1 MTSSEAPLPDLLAE
15 RDLPELGHEEI
26 RRYGR
31 HLSLS
36 EVGMTGQ
43 RRLKAARVLMIGT
56 GGLGSPVGLYLAA
69 AGVGRLGMVDFDRV
83 DESNLQRQ
91 VLFGQSDLGRPKV
104 EVARERLSEIN
115 PHIELVLH
123 DERLTADNAAALVA
137 QYDLVVDGSDNFPTR
152 YLVNDACV
160 LAGKPCVWGAVQRF
174 EGQVSVFWAGP
185 GPCYRCLFPQPPP
198 PGSVPNCAEAGVLG
212 MLPGMIGTMQANEV
226 VKLLLGQGEALLGRL
241 MIVDALGAN
250 VRTVR
255 IQKSPDCPICSADA
269 TIDTLIAVGEACE
282 APTMTESDAEKPVAE
297 SPSSIPFEID
307 VLMLRQWQAE
317 GRDFLLIDVREPH
330 EFEICQI
337 EGSELMPLSKGPDQF
352 AALTGEQPVV
362 VHCHHGPRSSQVVAY
377 LRQQGCAG
385 ATNLA
390 GGIDAWSLQID
401 PSVPR
406 Y

>member
-1 MTSSEAPLPDLLAE
+1 MELPDLLAG
-15 RDLPELGHEEI
+15 RDLPDLDREEI

-43 RRLKAARVLMIGT
+43 RRLKAARVLLVGT
-56 GGLGSPVGLYLAA
+56 GGLGSPVALYLAA
-69 AGVGRLGMVDFDRV
+69 AGVGRLGLVDFDRV

-104 EVARERLSEIN
+104 DVARERLAEIN
-115 PHIELVLH
+115 PHIELVTH
-123 DERLTADNAAALVA
+123 DQRLAVDNAAGLVA

-160 LAGKPCVWGAVQRF
+160 LAGKPNVWGAVQRF

-198 PGSVPNCAEAGVLG
+198 PGSVPSCAEAGVLG

-226 VKLLLGQGEALLGRL
+226 VKLLLGQGQALLGRL
-241 MIVDALGAN
+241 LIVDALDAI

-255 IQKSPDCPICSADA
+255 IQKSPGCPICSANPAIDA
-269 TIDTLIAVGEACE
+269 LAMVDDTCE
-282 APTMTESDAEKPVAE
+282 VETMTDSSPATETTPTDASSA
-297 SPSSIPFEID
+297 SIPFEID
-307 VLMLRQWQAE
+307 VLALRQWQTE
-317 GRDFLLIDVREPH
+317 GRDFQLIDVREPH
-330 EFEICQI
+330 EYEICQI

-352 AALTGEQPVV
+352 ARLTGERPVV
-362 VHCHHGPRSSQVVAY
+362 VHCHHGPRSSQVVGY
-377 LRQQGCAG
+377 LRQQGCAV

-390 GGIDAWSLQID
+390 GGIDAWSLHVD